1 MPGFTF
7 PAVGRLDITSPPSRS
22 DHSISD
28 HRYYDPLRLPNVHLR
43 FVRSSLSSPDTLYR
57 PSLLFVSLLEQT
69 RWWAELSSSTPGF
82 RYRWI
87 SYYRHFT
94 QGNIWISQV
103 PRLPPWP
110 HALASDPGGVLT
122 TRHTASRTA
131 AFRHHNNVGF
141 HSRFPGKCPMTTMS
155 KISGLHTQPAALIHP
170 ASDSRYRVCPRI
182 SLLTCWLNFNQV
194 GLFQFN
200 IGSTHWVTISNFM
213 NFVQSRQ
220 SGFSLARCAFLPSW
234 QVQALSLKVHI
245 SYFLQK
251 CKKGKAQKWDLPF
264 WYPKTQVV

>member
-1 MPGFTF
+1 MLPLPVGTTGTDTLRRSCDDTVFGLGVPPVVPFNRTLC
-7 PAVGRLDITSPPSRS
+7 PASPSLQWVPWVSVP
-22 DHSISD
+22 HLAGLGI
-28 HRYYDPLRLPNVHLR
+28 HCNHGPRYYDPLRLPNVHLR

-220 SGFSLARCAFLPSW
+220 SGFSLARCDFLS
-234 QVQALSLKVHI
+234 
-245 SYFLQK
+245 
-251 CKKGKAQKWDLPF
+251 
-264 WYPKTQVV
+264 